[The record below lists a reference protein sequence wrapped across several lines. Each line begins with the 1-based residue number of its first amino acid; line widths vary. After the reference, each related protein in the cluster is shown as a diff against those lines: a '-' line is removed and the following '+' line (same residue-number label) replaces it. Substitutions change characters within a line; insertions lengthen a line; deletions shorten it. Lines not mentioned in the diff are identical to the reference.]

1 MWIIISI
8 LLVIVCLVSLGV
20 QHEQRKEIEAHKYAN
35 ELLLHNI
42 KRSEEHT
49 SELQSHVRNSYAV
62 FCL

>member
-42 KRSEEHT
+42 KECMEDKYKQWR
-49 SELQSHVRNSYAV
+49 
-62 FCL
+62 